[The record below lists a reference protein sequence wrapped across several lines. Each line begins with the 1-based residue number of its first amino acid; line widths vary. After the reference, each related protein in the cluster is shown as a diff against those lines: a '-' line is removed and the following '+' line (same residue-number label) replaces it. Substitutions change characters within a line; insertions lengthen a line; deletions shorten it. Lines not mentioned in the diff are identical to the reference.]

1 MNEKE
6 AERWIVNLIRNA
18 RLDAKIDTKRG
29 HVVMSDHAT
38 NAHQQVIEK
47 TKHLQF
53 RTSLLSTFIDRRM
66 GKEKGSDVPQWAMR
80 DNKGKGKNNGKKGT
94 LEMYLTI
101 LRREKIAVATVKN
114 KPSTQEIRQIYD
126 LKHQPLL
133 RKYQIRLTINACKS
147 FLF

>member
-6 AERWIVNLIRNA
+6 AERWIVNLIKNA

-66 GKEKGSDVPQWAMR
+66 GKEKGSDVPQWAMK
-80 DNKGKGKNNGKKGT
+80 DNRNKGKNNG
-94 LEMYLTI
+94 EFI
-101 LRREKIAVATVKN
+101 LGPCSV
-114 KPSTQEIRQIYD
+114 EI
-126 LKHQPLL
+126 
-133 RKYQIRLTINACKS
+133 NEEN
-147 FLF
+147 